1 MEYICVEVRRVL
13 SITVSY
19 WEWLFAFVFTAA
31 EKVGLFTTIVHKR
44 NTLLERISHLGINY
58 EALWAQ

>member
-1 MEYICVEVRRVL
+1 LFEVRMGSFCNRQL
-13 SITVSY
+13 LGMAICCLFTV
-19 WEWLFAFVFTAA
+19 A

-44 NTLLERISHLGINY
+44 NKLLERISHLGINY